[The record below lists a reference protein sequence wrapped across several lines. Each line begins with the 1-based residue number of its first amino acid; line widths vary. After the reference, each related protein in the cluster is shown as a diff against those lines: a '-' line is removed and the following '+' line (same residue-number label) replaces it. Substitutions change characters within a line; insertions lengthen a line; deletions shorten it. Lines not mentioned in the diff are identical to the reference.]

1 MAPGIRGQS
10 PQPRLMLARP
20 AAAGTAGGTVRMI
33 NWGLV
38 QPR

>member
-1 MAPGIRGQS
+1 
-10 PQPRLMLARP
+10 LLARP
-20 AAAGTAGGTVRMI
+20 AGAGTAGGTVRMI